1 MAGVGHLGVNLPDW
15 VDLNFVRNVT
25 AVLAIAALV
34 ILVVI
39 AFMVRSV
46 AARVVAVVLVGASVF
61 GLLHYRNNLD
71 HCDKN
76 GCACKLFGDEL
87 EGGGCATTTR

>member
-1 MAGVGHLGVNLPDW
+1 MTGVGHLAVDLPSW
-15 VDLNFVRNVT
+15 VDLSFVRNVT
-25 AVLAIAALV
+25 AVLAIAGLV

-46 AARVVAVVLVGASVF
+46 AARLVAVVLIGASVF
-61 GLLHYRNNLD
+61 GVLHYRNTLD
-71 HCDKN
+71 HCDKS

-87 EGGGCATTTR
+87 DGGGCATATR